1 MIAVKDEIAKRIEQ
15 LTAIEWIGEV
25 CFRVRFGEGGTIRK
39 FTLDFSE
46 DIPLKNGLTRAKKND
61 IRK

>member
-1 MIAVKDEIAKRIEQ
+1 MIPVKDEISRRIDQ
-15 LTAIEWIGEV
+15 LTAIEWKGEV
-25 CFRVRFGEGGTIRK
+25 CFRVRFGEGGTIRR

-46 DIPLKNGLTRAKKND
+46 DIPIKNGLTQAIKND